1 MGKGNRS
8 IHTCLLHFGTRIG
21 LHLYTKPLV
30 SIVDIIEFKEGNMGS
45 IRNVFRTGLAM
56 MSAMTIGILMSGSA
70 VAEKIVIATGAD
82 PASERSLCA
91 ACRRGVQREGV
102 GR

>member
-1 MGKGNRS
+1 MQNCGKGNRS

-45 IRNVFRTGLAM
+45 IRNVFRTSLAM

-70 VAEKIVIATGAD
+70 VAEK
-82 PASERSLCA
+82 L
-91 ACRRGVQREGV
+91 
-102 GR
+102 